1 MMTGDP
7 IHDIGTDADEYP
19 AQNALVG
26 VQDEAVQAVTTRS
39 RRGTGTGIGSG
50 GFPRSVQ
57 DVLAEHLRKT
67 GQTAR
72 AFAETAGVSYPSVL
86 AALNKGSLP
95 RRGEHREALRQ
106 ALGVETD
113 VWAAMIAGSG
123 REAIDLGGTAP
134 TFQQLILKAIL
145 MGGETEQ
152 SFADRTGIPY
162 PTILGVTRKGAIPRG
177 ETIAMIGGALGFDA
191 ADIDAALDR
200 SRAVRKEGTPPVPDP
215 TTQNLA
221 QLVAN
226 TARRNGQSLAAF
238 ARVHD
243 LPYLA
248 IMRLVGSG
256 SIPEGDET
264 LGNLSRA
271 LGLDDETFDDLV
283 SRMRSNPEPAGSDDG
298 DQTTPLQ
305 AALRQVIE
313 QKGLTMKAFAELS
326 ELSVLTATRL
336 VKHGALPSRTTTHAK
351 LRNLLGLP
359 EGEYNELLA
368 RSKQTQATDV
378 IDEEFQHRETEEI
391 TPVGEDGTPLA
402 VKVLTDVDPELSK
415 MIASLDHKK
424 RQALKT
430 FIKTLL

>member
-1 MMTGDP
+1 MMTGNP
-7 IHDIGTDADEYP
+7 THDLGTEADEYP

-26 VQDEAVQAVTTRS
+26 VQAEAVQAVTTS
-39 RRGTGTGIGSG
+39 RRRGSGSG

-72 AFAETAGVSYPSVL
+72 AFAETAGVSYPSIL
-86 AALNKGSLP
+86 AALNRGSLP

-152 SFADRTGIPY
+152 SFADRSGIPY

-177 ETIAMIGGALGFDA
+177 ETIAMIGAALGFDA

-256 SIPEGDET
+256 SIPEGEDT

-271 LGLDDETFDDLV
+271 LGLDDEVFQDLV
-283 SRMRSNPEPAGSDDG
+283 SRMRTNPEPAGSDDG
-298 DQTTPLQ
+298 SDQTTPLQ

-351 LRNLLGLP
+351 LRNLLGMP

-368 RSKQTQATDV
+368 RSKQTPATDV